1 MSRLSSWLRAHP
13 GLRPLTLALAVTG
26 AAALVLRLVL
36 PGASPHPQGTSN
48 GEGAAGLSSQA
59 SAARTSP
66 TASARLD
73 TAAVAQ
79 ASAVAAA
86 FVGTYTSAG
95 PGDSPDQLRSW
106 LRPYDT
112 DRLDQSLG
120 QGGGPGGGGAQHAAG
135 IVQQV
140 TVVGLAPDGR
150 VVVVAEV
157 APSVNSGWAGS
168 PQSRYV
174 ELFLVREP
182 AGWRVDEVLA

>member
-1 MSRLSSWLRAHP
+1 MSRLSSWLRVHP
-13 GLRPLTLALAVTG
+13 GLRPLALALAVTG
-26 AAALVLRLVL
+26 AAALVLGLVL
-36 PGASPHPQGTSN
+36 PGASPHLQGTSN
-48 GEGAAGLSSQA
+48 GEGAAGPSSQA

-73 TAAVAQ
+73 TATVAQ

-95 PGDSPDQLRSW
+95 PGDSPDQLRSR

-112 DRLDQSLG
+112 DRLDQCLG
-120 QGGGPGGGGAQHAAG
+120 QGGGPGSGAQHAAG
-135 IVQQV
+135 IVRQV
-140 TVVGLAPDGR
+140 TVLGLAPDRR
-150 VVVVAEV
+150 VVVVAQV
-157 APSVNSGWAGS
+157 APSVKSGWAGS
-168 PQSRYV
+168 PQSQYV